1 MGQHDFHA
9 SVIFALDYPNLSRSS
24 EESHTSDVPDE
35 VEEAMKTD
43 DEVCDF
49 YNNACRSLLGLQE
62 LPVCYVIPLRALGSV
77 FAKSQGGQGVRKI
90 TSNARYPTGVSNREN
105 NALNHH
111 LISQVPKERNVFSSV
126 LSQIYSLLS
135 HRALKPDGDDFEQLL
150 SQLDLERKD
159 TLVENIID
167 CMVGKGENG

>member
-1 MGQHDFHA
+1 M
-9 SVIFALDYPNLSRSS
+9 VNFAV
-24 EESHTSDVPDE
+24 TSFLNC
-35 VEEAMKTD
+35 T
-43 DEVCDF
+43 
-49 YNNACRSLLGLQE
+49 
-62 LPVCYVIPLRALGSV
+62 
-77 FAKSQGGQGVRKI
+77 
-90 TSNARYPTGVSNREN
+90 YPTGVSNRDN
-105 NALNHH
+105 NAVNHH